1 MLSARVR
8 DQLRGTGRRFKR
20 GTLDLW
26 VPGLTSRLQAA
37 SSQLKLG
44 FGITLGVYLF
54 LKLVGVVVDLPRA
67 VDLAVLP
74 VGVCALALAVSA
86 RGVRAQEDAGAS
98 EQAAHAMAPGLLA
111 GAVLVVFT
119 IIYLRVNTVPMITA
133 QDESAIV
140 NGGHAL
146 ATTGSLRVTSPLN
159 DRYHTNIIGE
169 LHVIYRTST
178 EMYYR
183 TFPGTAVL
191 YAPFSVLPDGFGYR
205 LFTAAFGIVAIVA
218 LYLIGWKLL
227 RSWWGGL
234 VGALVF
240 AASPAFGHWA
250 VTAYNNVPVLALEL
264 SALAVVLWSPRER
277 TLWFGVAGALM
288 SLAFFARIT
297 EIVFVVPVF
306 VLVFWRTRALRPLV
320 VFGAAGLAGV
330 ALVAITN
337 QVFYGDPLFLPQVGS
352 GYIPL
357 LPGSS
362 PAPSPQVLLG
372 RYAQFTTG
380 AQVSALHV
388 SWLAKLNN
396 EWFHVRYLASST
408 FAFPF
413 LPVAFVGLAWRLV
426 TGKRD
431 IWLLVGAILTV
442 ALAILAIYGQ
452 KSGYYGFGQSI
463 VRSSFVRYSLP
474 VYALLSVAA
483 GAFFLDTSRVFRAG
497 MIGVML
503 PIALIGI
510 VVTVGVAHSYDSSVY
525 GFNRLNTLR
534 QDDQAAWKQI
544 EPFLGASHVT
554 PLIIG
559 GPSAEKLIDR
569 KYELNFINYDPLWP
583 WLRMAVLVPVAQQ
596 ASYERSVYLIA
607 SDVNPD
613 DKQLVVTLNTLY
625 RPEQV
630 LRVGEFRILRLDL
643 DPANYTLAYV
653 DVWNTYGALDRW
665 LVTPDGYLKTE
676 ADTSYVHLLAPVDA
690 DGNGRVDQDV
700 TIEFEVLDSG
710 PDVATI
716 SALDSRESWRPLPLW
731 TSRLEQTGAWR
742 TVTVSLKKG
751 DYLRDQLIVS
761 HGVTLRSIKV
771 VALGTK

>member
-1 MLSARVR
+1 MSARVR
-8 DQLRGTGRRFKR
+8 DQLRGTGRRLKG

-26 VPGLTSRLQAA
+26 APGLTSRLQAA
-37 SSQLKLG
+37 SSQLRLG
-44 FGITLGVYLF
+44 FGISLGVYLL

-74 VGVCALALAVSA
+74 AGVCVLGLAVSGRRA
-86 RGVRAQEDAGAS
+86 RVQEDAGAS
-98 EQAAHAMAPGLLA
+98 DQAAQAMAPGLLA

-119 IIYLRVNTVPMITA
+119 IVYLAVNTVPISSS

-140 NGGHAL
+140 NGAHAL
-146 ATTGSLRVTSPLN
+146 AADGSLRVTSPLN
-159 DRYHTNIIGE
+159 DRYHTNIIGA
-169 LHVIYRTST
+169 LHVTYRTST

-205 LFTAAFGIVAIVA
+205 LFTAAFGTLAIVA
-218 LYLIGWKLL
+218 LYLTGWKLL

-234 VGALVF
+234 AGALVF
-240 AASPAFGHWA
+240 AVSPAFGHWA
-250 VTAYNNVPVLALEL
+250 VTVYNNVPVLALEL

-297 EIVFVVPVF
+297 EIVFVVPLF
-306 VLVFWRTRALRPLV
+306 VLVFWRTRAWRPLV
-320 VFGAAGLAGV
+320 AFGAAGLAGM

-337 QVFYGDPLFLPQVGS
+337 QVFYGDPLFLSYVGQ

-357 LPGSS
+357 LPGSQ
-362 PAPSPQVLLG
+362 PASSQVLLQS
-372 RYAQFTTG
+372 YAQFATG
-380 AQVSALHV
+380 ASGSVSNF
-388 SWLAKLNN
+388 SWLDKLDH

-413 LPVAFVGLAWRLV
+413 LPLAFVGLAWRLV
-426 TGKRD
+426 AGKRD
-431 IWLLVGAILTV
+431 IWLLAGAIATV
-442 ALAILAIYGQ
+442 ALAVLAIYGQ
-452 KSGYYGFGQSI
+452 KLGYYGVGQSI

-474 VYALLSVAA
+474 IYALLSVAA

-497 MIGVML
+497 MLAAML
-503 PIALIGI
+503 PLALIGI
-510 VVTVGVAHSYDSSVY
+510 VVTVGVAHSYDSGVY
-525 GFNRLNTLR
+525 GFNRLSGFR
-534 QDDQAAWKQI
+534 QDDRAAWSEI
-544 EPFLGASHVT
+544 EPFLDTNQVR
-554 PLIIG
+554 PLVIG
-559 GPSAEKLIDR
+559 GPSAEKLIDS
-569 KYELNFINYDPLWP
+569 KYEPYFINYDIIPPFYGGYTVILP
-583 WLRMAVLVPVAQQ
+583 IAQQ
-596 ASYERSVYLIA
+596 AAQERDVYLIA
-607 SDVNPD
+607 SDVNSH

-630 LRVGEFRILRLDL
+630 LQAGAFRILRLHL

-665 LVTPDGYLKTE
+665 VVTADGYLKTKV
-676 ADTSYVHLLAPVDA
+676 DTSYVQLLAPVDA

-700 TIEFEVLDSG
+700 TIEFELLDSG

-716 SALDSRESWRPLPLW
+716 SGLDSRESWRPLPLW

-751 DYLRDQLIVS
+751 EYLQGQLIVS
-761 HGVTLRSIKV
+761 PGVTLRSIKI